1 MMADHVAATDPAP
14 LPVNGLGAID
24 ADIHPRSPRRADLL
38 PYLDDYW
45 SEIVMSRDVDQL
57 ELTGY
62 PESAAPFRPASQ
74 DMTTDAARLAR
85 AHLDPLGL
93 DAAILNVASGLH
105 GIFDPYMA
113 AALCSATNL
122 WLAEQWLSK
131 DSRLRASLVVP
142 FLHPEAAVAEIER
155 HAGDKRFVQVLAMA
169 MGETP
174 LGRRHLWPIYKAA
187 VDNGFAI
194 AIHNGSTYRHA
205 PTQSGF
211 PSYLV
216 EDQIAQAQGFAN
228 QVGSL
233 LAEGVLAQFPDIRVV
248 LIESGVTWLPGL
260 MWRMG
265 KDWRGAR
272 IEVPWVKTKPADL
285 IRRHFRMTTQPF
297 DGPAEA
303 EEAEKAIEHLG
314 SEEMLLFATDFPH
327 DHGQNLAH
335 WPQALPRRMA
345 ARIARDNFKDTYP
358 RLEIGR

>member
-1 MMADHVAATDPAP
+1 MMADSIDTTHPAP
-14 LPVNGLGAID
+14 LPIKGLRAID

-38 PYLDDYW
+38 PYLDEYW
-45 SEIVMSRDVDQL
+45 SEIVMSRDVDHL

-62 PESAAPFRPASQ
+62 PESAAPFRPPNQ
-74 DMTTDAARLAR
+74 DMNADAASMGR

-113 AALCSATNL
+113 AALCSATNR
-122 WLAEQWLSK
+122 WLADEWLSA
-131 DSRLRASLVVP
+131 DGRLRASLVVP
-142 FLHPEAAVAEIER
+142 FQHPEAAVAEIQR
-155 HAGDKRFVQVLAMA
+155 YAGDERFVQVLAMA

-174 LGRRHLWPIYKAA
+174 LGRRHHWPIYKAA

-194 AIHNGSTYRHA
+194 AIHNGSSYRHA

-211 PSYLV
+211 PSFLV

-233 LAEGVLAQFPDIRVV
+233 LAEGVLAQFPAIRIV

-272 IEVPWVKTKPADL
+272 IEVPWVKTKPAEL
-285 IRRHFRMTTQPF
+285 IRTHFRLTTQPF
-297 DGPAEA
+297 DGPAEPG
-303 EEAEKAIEHLG
+303 EAEKAIEHLG

-327 DHGQNLAH
+327 DHGQNLLN
-335 WPQALPRRMA
+335 WPQALPRKMTS
-345 ARIARDNFKDTYP
+345 RIARDNFKDTYP